1 MPWMKDR
8 QVVNE
13 LPEDRI
19 VVSEVTSKILVDF
32 DEGQWVGTN
41 LHKAILLGTIS
52 VIIKVSLVTIPYPPH
67 LA

>member
-19 VVSEVTSKILVDF
+19 VVSGVTGKILVGF

-41 LHKAILLGTIS
+41 LHKAIFFLVPYLL
-52 VIIKVSLVTIPYPPH
+52 L
-67 LA
+67 